1 MCRGKFRGHRGRV
14 KTWKLSVVRYR
25 YFLELPITSEEETL
39 SAILQDLYAT
49 TAKLGVRYWGN
60 LRETFVLRDNKLIM
74 ARKGNAC

>member
-1 MCRGKFRGHRGRV
+1 MCQGKFRGHEGRV

-49 TAKLGVRYWGN
+49 TAELGVRCWGN

>member
-1 MCRGKFRGHRGRV
+1 MCRGKFRGHGGRV

-49 TAKLGVRYWGN
+49 TAELGVICWGN

>member
-1 MCRGKFRGHRGRV
+1 MEAV
-14 KTWKLSVVRYR
+14 VVRYR
-25 YFLELPITSEEETL
+25 YFLESPITSDEETL

-49 TAKLGVRYWGN
+49 TAELGVRCWRN

>member
-1 MCRGKFRGHRGRV
+1 M
-14 KTWKLSVVRYR
+14 VRYR

-49 TAKLGVRYWGN
+49 TAELGVICWGN